1 MNSDFQLCDI
11 LKNPEWWNVAA
22 TIFAACVAARI
33 TYVFGKR
40 QTKLMERQ
48 TKQQEYEVYRK
59 LYTMVK
65 EADWLISEFYHLVH
79 ATMSVLPTEEDIIS
93 RLEDEQKRII
103 KIERMMQQH
112 IVDFELKL
120 PQGDVMVREY
130 SYVLAQMSN
139 IISFIRLAARNTEG
153 IYLGETELEKQHRP
167 SVLMKNEPLL
177 QADIVARISNE
188 TNANRLEWHM
198 SNLNE
203 SRDALLSKKFIESIK
218 NRGKID

>member
-1 MNSDFQLCDI
+1 
-11 LKNPEWWNVAA
+11 
-22 TIFAACVAARI
+22 
-33 TYVFGKR
+33 
-40 QTKLMERQ
+40 MERQ

-65 EADWLISEFYHLVH
+65 EAGWLISEFYHLVH

-103 KIERMMQQH
+103 NIERMMQQQ

-139 IISFIRLAARNTEG
+139 IISFIRMAARDTDS
-153 IYLGETELEKQHRP
+153 IYLGETELEKQHLP
-167 SVLMKNEPLL
+167 SVLMKNELLL